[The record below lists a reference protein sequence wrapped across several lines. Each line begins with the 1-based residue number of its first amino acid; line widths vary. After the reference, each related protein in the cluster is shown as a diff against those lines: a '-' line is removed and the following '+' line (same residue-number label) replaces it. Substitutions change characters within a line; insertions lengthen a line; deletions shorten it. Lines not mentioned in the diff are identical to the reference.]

1 MHNFRASIGMSVH
14 HFKLDNERIPLLPV
28 LYVQLGEGKGRV
40 LLLLKHSCDV

>member
-28 LYVQLGEGKGRV
+28 LYVQLGGKERQSV
-40 LLLLKHSCDV
+40 IAVKAFL